1 MEKKT
6 NNDLANMFDIVLP
19 PEATYQLADIQL
31 VNFYKSYKDRVIWLD
46 KEIDETLFDEIKMI
60 MLWNL
65 EDEKAG
71 IPVEERKPIKLM
83 IHSYGGNLD
92 SAFAIIDC
100 MAISKTPIYT
110 YNLNACMSAGC
121 LIFLNG
127 HKGHRYCMPL
137 SIALIHEGSGGSG
150 GTYSQVQAQNEN
162 YKKMID
168 MMRNNIL
175 THTNLDTKTLNKW
188 KNKEIYLY
196 AEDQIKHGFADAII
210 TDLTQLM

>member
-1 MEKKT
+1 MKEKFS
-6 NNDLANMFDIVLP
+6 NDLMDMLSVNLP
-19 PEATYQLADIQL
+19 PEATLQLADLQL
-31 VNFYKSYKDRVIWLD
+31 VNLYKSYSDRVVWID

-60 MLWNL
+60 TLWNL
-65 EDEKAG
+65 EDEKAK
-71 IPVEERKPIKLM
+71 IPVEERVPIKLM

-92 SAFAIIDC
+92 TAFAIIDI

-137 SIALIHEGSGGSG
+137 STALIHEGSGGSG

-162 YKKMID
+162 YKKMIE
-168 MMRNNIL
+168 MMKNNIL
-175 THTNLDTKTLNKW
+175 SHTDLDTKTLNKW

-196 AEDQIKHGFADAII
+196 AEDQIKYGFADVII
-210 TDLTQLM
+210 NDFSQLV

>member
-1 MEKKT
+1 MVKEK
-6 NNDLANMFDIVLP
+6 NNDLMSMFDITLP
-19 PEATYQLADIQL
+19 PEATLQLADCQL
-31 VNFYKSYKDRVIWLD
+31 VNFYKSYKDRVIWID
-46 KEIDETLFDEIKMI
+46 KEIDETLFEEIKMI
-60 MLWNL
+60 MLWNM
-65 EDEKAG
+65 EDEKANV
-71 IPVEERKPIKLM
+71 PVEERKPIKLM

-150 GTYSQVQAQNEN
+150 GTFSQVQAQNEN
-162 YKKMID
+162 YKKMIE

-175 THTNLDTKTLNKW
+175 SHTDLDTKTLNKW

-196 AEDQIKHGFADAII
+196 ADDQIKYGFADSII
-210 TDLTQLM
+210 TDLSQLM

>member
-6 NNDLANMFDIVLP
+6 NDLLEMFDVELP
-19 PEATYQLADIQL
+19 PEATLQLADVQL
-31 VNFYKSYKDRVIWLD
+31 VNFYRSYKDRVIWLD
-46 KEIDETLFDEIKMI
+46 KDIADDLFTEIKMI
-60 MLWNL
+60 VLWNM
-65 EDEKAG
+65 EDERNKV
-71 IPVEERKPIKLM
+71 PVEERKPIRLM

-92 SAFAIIDC
+92 SAFAMIDC

-137 SIALIHEGSGGSG
+137 STALIHEGSGGSR
-150 GTYSQVQAQNEN
+150 GTYEQVQAQNEN
-162 YKKMID
+162 YKKLME
-168 MMRNNIL
+168 MMKNNIL
-175 THTNLDTKTLNKW
+175 EHTTIDSKTLSKW

-196 AEDQIKHGFADAII
+196 AADQLKWGLADYTVEDIA
-210 TDLTQLM
+210 QLV